1 MSLRAIKPTLI
12 IGLGRQGKKIIEE
25 FKSEL
30 FSNFGH
36 LPSVQFLSV
45 NFKDEVLEE
54 QNQKAI
60 IEDFFSF
67 RLGKELL
74 EDWLKRAFPATLRNA
89 EVFIDENKL
98 REKDK
103 TGLIENLLR
112 KKEGD
117 IIKINIE
124 EKPYMGYDSAGLKKA
139 IEENGRKFEIEGIE
153 KIQKIIGNNLSSGK
167 EKIIYN
173 LEEEIKYSKLTDKNT
188 LSFLEVIEKTIT
200 QTEVAVKKEDEKI
213 NKEIELQKAER
224 AKLIENTLSVTESAL
239 PTHRKKL
246 IECLE
251 EELNLIVTGKSCKAV
266 IELLSYLF
274 AAIKGK
280 IEKIRGNLNIICY
293 IQEKIKGNIYDEKI
307 DEKQDIY
314 AEKRKV
320 YEKFK
325 SRINKIQEKF
335 DKLIETEWLK
345 SDDKDEVL
353 SKFTSF
359 IKSYFIPADKE
370 ETITPVNIKLGLTM
384 DEMILLPKSVSDDM
398 EKKSCTWGEYNRWI
412 KREIKKI
419 KNRDATAEDLKDAVR
434 AGSRSIFWANI
445 DSISGKIDQKLR
457 DTTLISNRKILNEK
471 GFELVEANDF
481 DIFLIASLDDPLATG
496 IYIDTIYLAEE
507 RVIYNHGTSNRYGL
521 LLLPAVLEGEMQDKN
536 EIQSLSYIS
545 LSELDHFLQ
554 GKGFKQYYYP
564 GLYEIENSDKPF
576 KTVFLVDYINSQGFA
591 LESEK
596 EREKMFVE
604 MLRAMIVT
612 PLGPNLKSLPAIS
625 SSLQGDISGKNTSYG
640 SFGISLM
647 YFPAEL
653 VRKHCACLLGG
664 KIISELFIRDDFS
677 EGKLKE
683 ETDASIN
690 FINSIED
697 SSFIPKT
704 PKLDR
709 KQFENADPSVLVNR
723 IKHEAGL
730 LESRFAEET
739 EKDFTKQLQENLE
752 KLENNIKKHIDALST
767 DTSCALKSALS
778 CVDRIYTEIKA
789 RKEEIQKKL
798 RYTEGLVKEDEEKH
812 FKTFDILQSTIDSFV
827 VPFIGTVLPA
837 RRINLIGYLSILPIV
852 GLPVIII
859 ILSIISFLLLLIPV
873 VIIFFAYIVY
883 FVKYL
888 LSWKR
893 YYEKYFET
901 QDSLFNH
908 IDKKILN
915 RGQLIS
921 LKFKLKQIDRME
933 EICCSKKDYL
943 DKTIKKLSTISHDL
957 WEESKEAK
965 EEIFE
970 PRGSLTYLLITDKD
984 IERYRKDGPDTITY
998 EGKQLYES
1006 LGNWDEEHGYLK
1018 EKIRKSLWNRYSFI
1032 EEMSA
1037 DELLREQDNSLD
1049 KISEIL
1055 KMSHPFWTVDEIKIC
1070 QRGTTGKIYFCG
1082 VTASEES
1089 FIGKGLKG
1097 NPLFSNMIFFS
1108 LNDRHLILLGQVETG
1123 VPLFAV
1129 KSFNQ
1134 MRKSYKFISA
1144 QKMYSAIEDATTDPL
1159 PLKMTEKY
1167 NHIRKTYLPARLLD
1181 IYIPPPDMEE
1191 DEVYENLSG
1200 NPELMVIIEDKLQK
1214 LIEDKGKDNI
1224 IKKLIEIMTE
1234 RVILSDERDVIQ
1246 EYIKFIRNG

>member
-1 MSLRAIKPTLI
+1 MSLRAIKPTLV

-74 EDWLKRAFPATLRNA
+74 EDWLKRASSVTLRNA

-98 REKDK
+98 REKDE

-117 IIKINIE
+117 IVKINIE
-124 EKPYMGYDSAGLKKA
+124 EKPYMGYDAAGLKKA
-139 IEENGRKFEIEGIE
+139 IEENSRKFEIEGIE
-153 KIQKIIGNNLSSGK
+153 KIQKIIAGNLSSRK
-167 EKIIYN
+167 EKTVYD
-173 LEEEIKYSKLTDKNT
+173 LEEEIKYSKLADKNT
-188 LSFLEVIEKTIT
+188 LAFLEAIEKTIAH
-200 QTEVAVKKEDEKI
+200 TEVTLKKQEEKI
-213 NKEIELQKAER
+213 NKEREFQKAEKT
-224 AKLIENTLSVTESAL
+224 KLIENTISVTESAL
-239 PTHRKKL
+239 PGHRKKL

-251 EELNLIVTGKSCKAV
+251 KELNLIVTGKSCKAV
-266 IELLSYLF
+266 IELLSHLS
-274 AAIKGK
+274 AAIKDK
-280 IEKIRGNLNIICY
+280 IEKIGNNLNIICY
-293 IQEKIKGNIYDEKI
+293 IQEKIKGNIYEEKI

-314 AEKRKV
+314 AEKRKH
-320 YEKFK
+320 YEKLTY
-325 SRINKIQEKF
+325 RINKIQEKF

-345 SDDKDEVL
+345 LNDKDEFL
-353 SKFTSF
+353 SKFTAF
-359 IKSYFIPADKE
+359 IKSYFIPSDKE
-370 ETITPVNIKLGLTM
+370 ETITPVNIKLSLTM
-384 DEMILLPKSVSDDM
+384 DEMILLPKSVPDDM

-412 KREIKKI
+412 KNEIKKI
-419 KNRDATAEDLKDAVR
+419 KNRDATAEDLKEAVR

-471 GFELVEANDF
+471 GFELADANDF

-496 IYIDTIYLAEE
+496 IYIDTIYLIEE
-507 RVIYNHGTSNRYGL
+507 RVIYNHGTSNRFGL
-521 LLLPAVLEGEMQDKN
+521 FLLPAVLEGEIQDKN

-545 LSELDHFLQ
+545 LAELDHFLQ

-576 KTVFLVDYINSQGFA
+576 KTVFLVDYINSKGFA

-596 EREKMFVE
+596 EREKMFRE

-612 PLGPNLKSLPAIS
+612 PLGPSIKSLPAIS
-625 SSLQGDISGKNTSYG
+625 ASLQGDISGKNTSYG

-647 YFPAEL
+647 YFPATL
-653 VRKHCACLLGG
+653 VRKHCACLLGE
-664 KIISELFIRDDFS
+664 KIISELFIREDFS
-677 EGKLKE
+677 ESKLKE

-690 FINSIED
+690 LINSIED

-730 LESRFAEET
+730 LESRFLEET
-739 EKDFTKQLQENLE
+739 EKDFAKQLQENLE
-752 KLENNIKKHIDALST
+752 KLENNIKKHIDTLSA
-767 DTSCALKSALS
+767 DSSCALKSALA
-778 CVDRIYTEIKA
+778 CVEKIHTEIKA
-789 RKEEIQKKL
+789 KKEELQKKL

-812 FKTFDILQSTIDSFV
+812 FKTFDMLQSTIDSFV
-827 VPFIGTVLPA
+827 IPFIGTVLPA
-837 RRINLIGYLSILPIV
+837 RRINLIGYLSILPV
-852 GLPVIII
+852 LGLPVIII
-859 ILSIISFLLLLIPV
+859 ISSIISFLLLLIPLV
-873 VIIFFAYIVY
+873 MIFFTYIVY
-883 FVKYL
+883 FIKYV

-893 YYEKYFET
+893 YYEKYFEA

-915 RGQLIS
+915 KGQLIS
-921 LKFKLKQIDRME
+921 VKFKLKQIDRME
-933 EICCSKKDYL
+933 EICLSKKDYL
-943 DKTIKKLSTISHDL
+943 DKTIKKLSAIAQEL
-957 WEESKEAK
+957 GEESKEAK

-970 PRGSLTYLLITDKD
+970 PQGSLTYLLITDKD
-984 IERYRKDGPDTITY
+984 IEGYRKDGPDTIAY
-998 EGKQLYES
+998 EGKELYDN
-1006 LGNWDEEHGYLK
+1006 LGSWDEEQGYLK

-1037 DELLREQDNSLD
+1037 DELLRKQDNSLD

-1070 QRGTTGKIYFCG
+1070 QRGNTGKIYFCG
-1082 VTASEES
+1082 VSASEES
-1089 FIGKGLKG
+1089 FIAKGLKE
-1097 NPLFSNMIFFS
+1097 NFSNMIFFS

-1123 VPLFAV
+1123 VPLFAL

-1144 QKMYSAIEDATTDPL
+1144 QKMYSAIEDAATDPV

-1167 NHIRKTYLPARLLD
+1167 HHIRRTYLPARLLEV
-1181 IYIPPPDMEE
+1181 YIPPPDMEE
-1191 DEVYENLSG
+1191 DEIYENLSE
-1200 NPELMVIIEDKLQK
+1200 NPELMVMIKEKLQK

-1224 IKKLIEIMTE
+1224 IKKLVEIMTE

-1246 EYIKFIRNG
+1246 EYIKSVRSEK

>member
-1 MSLRAIKPTLI
+1 MSLRAIKPTLV

-30 FSNFGH
+30 FSNFGQ
-36 LPSVQFLSV
+36 LPSVQFMSV
-45 NFKDEVLEE
+45 NFKDEILEE

-60 IEDFFSF
+60 IEDFFTF

-74 EDWLKRAFPATLRNA
+74 EDWFKRACSVTLRNA
-89 EVFIDENKL
+89 EAFIDEHKL

-117 IIKINIE
+117 IVKINIE
-124 EKPYMGYDSAGLKKA
+124 EKPYMGYDAAGLKKA
-139 IEENGRKFEIEGIE
+139 IEENSRKFEIEGIE
-153 KIQKIIGNNLSSGK
+153 KIQKIIDSNLVSGK
-167 EKIIYN
+167 EKTVYA
-173 LEEEIKYSKLTDKNT
+173 LEEEIKYSKLADKST
-188 LSFLEVIEKTIT
+188 LSFLDTVEKTIT
-200 QTEVAVKKEDEKI
+200 ETEGTVKKEGEKI
-213 NKEIELQKAER
+213 KKEIEFQKAEWT
-224 AKLIENTLSVTESAL
+224 KLIENTSSVTESAI

-246 IECLE
+246 IDCLE
-251 EELNLIVTGKSCKAV
+251 KKLNLLVTEKAYKA
-266 IELLSYLF
+266 IFELLSHVSVI
-274 AAIKGK
+274 IKGK
-280 IEKIRGNLNIICY
+280 VEKNRNNLNIISY

-314 AEKRKV
+314 AEQRKH
-320 YEKFK
+320 YEKLK
-325 SRINKIQEKF
+325 NRINKIQEKF
-335 DKLIETEWLK
+335 DELIETEWLTL
-345 SDDKDEVL
+345 DNKDEFL
-353 SKFTSF
+353 SKFTGF
-359 IKSYFIPADKE
+359 IKSYFIPAEKE

-384 DEMILLPKSVSDDM
+384 DEMTLLPKSVCDDM
-398 EKKSCTWGEYNRWI
+398 EKKSCTWAEYNRWI

-419 KNRDATAEDLKDAVR
+419 KNRDAMAEDMKDAVR
-434 AGSRSIFWANI
+434 ASSRSILWANI
-445 DSISGKIDQKLR
+445 DSISSKIDQKLR
-457 DTTLISNRKILNEK
+457 DTTLIANRKILNEK

-507 RVIYNHGTSNRYGL
+507 RVRYNHGTSNRYGL
-521 LLLPAVLEGEMQDKN
+521 LLLPAVMEGEIQDKN

-545 LSELDHFLQ
+545 LAELDHFLQ

-564 GLYEIENSDKPF
+564 GLYEIENTDKPF

-591 LESEK
+591 VESEK
-596 EREKMFVE
+596 EREKMFRE
-604 MLRAMIVT
+604 MLRAMILT

-625 SSLQGDISGKNTSYG
+625 ASLQGDISGKNTSYG

-647 YFPAEL
+647 YFPADL
-653 VRKHCACLLGG
+653 VRKHCACLLGE
-664 KIISELFIRDDFS
+664 KIISQLFIRDDFS

-683 ETDASIN
+683 ETDASVN
-690 FINSIED
+690 LINSVED

-723 IKHEAGL
+723 IKHESGL

-739 EKDFTKQLQENLE
+739 EKDFAKQLQENLE
-752 KLENNIKKHIDALST
+752 KLESNIKEHIDKLST
-767 DTSCALKSALS
+767 DTSCALKSAALF
-778 CVDRIYTEIKA
+778 VETIYNEVKA
-789 RKEEIQKKL
+789 KKEAIQKKL
-798 RYTEGLVKEDEEKH
+798 KHTENFVKEDEERH
-812 FKTFDILQSTIDSFV
+812 FKNFDILQSAIDSFV
-827 VPFIGTVLPA
+827 IPFLGTVLPA
-837 RRINLIGYLSILPIV
+837 RRIDLIGYLSILPVV

-859 ILSIISFLLLLIPV
+859 ILSILSFLLLLIPL
-873 VIIFFAYIVY
+873 VIIFFTYTVY

-893 YYEKYFET
+893 YYEKYFESR
-901 QDSLFNH
+901 DSLFNH

-921 LKFKLKQIDRME
+921 LKFKLKQMERME

-943 DKTIKKLSTISHDL
+943 DKTIKKLSHIARDL
-957 WEESKEAK
+957 YEESKEAK

-984 IERYRKDGPDTITY
+984 IERYRKDGPDTISY
-998 EGKQLYES
+998 EGKQLYET
-1006 LGNWDEEHGYLK
+1006 LGNWDEEQGYLK
-1018 EKIRKSLWNRYSFI
+1018 EKIRKSLWNRYAFI

-1037 DELLREQDNSLD
+1037 DELLREQDNSLE

-1055 KMSHPFWTVDEIKIC
+1055 RMSHPFWTVDEIKIR
-1070 QRGTTGKIYFCG
+1070 QRGSTGKIYFCG
-1082 VTASEES
+1082 VNSSEES
-1089 FIGKGLKG
+1089 FIAKGLKE
-1097 NPLFSNMIFFS
+1097 NSLFSNMIFFS

-1123 VPLFAV
+1123 VPLFAL

-1144 QKMYSAIEDATTDPL
+1144 QKMYSAIEGATTDPV

-1167 NHIRKTYLPARLLD
+1167 NHIRRTYLPARFLD

-1191 DEVYENLSG
+1191 EDIYENLSE
-1200 NPELMVIIEDKLQK
+1200 NPELMVIIEEKLQK
-1214 LIEDKGKDNI
+1214 LIVEKGKDNI
-1224 IKKLIEIMTE
+1224 IKKLLEIMTE
-1234 RVILSDERDVIQ
+1234 RVILTDERDVIQ
-1246 EYIKFIRNG
+1246 EYIKSVRNA